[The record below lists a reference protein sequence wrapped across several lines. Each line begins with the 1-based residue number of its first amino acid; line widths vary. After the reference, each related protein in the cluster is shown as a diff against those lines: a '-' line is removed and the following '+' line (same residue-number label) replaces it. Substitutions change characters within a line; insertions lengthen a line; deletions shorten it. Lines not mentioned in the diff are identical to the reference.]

1 MIRRVAMNQEPLLT
15 TLITTILVFLPL
27 YYLFRWV
34 YLRDMKTREFRRK
47 VSVRYHVIP
56 FIYKYQLVDWCLR
69 NLGGERYAYSKLP
82 KQALM
87 TIYRKEMNKIK
98 PKRAGHLDKKQHDHG
113 LDELKNG
120 YFKPRSNGSLKI
132 NVSAAKNNES

>member
-1 MIRRVAMNQEPLLT
+1 MNQEPLLT

-47 VSVRYHVIP
+47 VSARYHVNP

-87 TIYRKEMNKIK
+87 TIYRKEINRTK
-98 PKRAGHLDKKQHDHG
+98 PKRADHFHKKQKDRG
-113 LDELKNG
+113 LGKLKNG
-120 YFKPRSNGSLKI
+120 YPKPRSNGSLKATI
-132 NVSAAKNNES
+132 QQ